1 MRIEHAALYVNDL
14 EGARAFFET
23 YFGVVPNDGYHN
35 PKTGLRT
42 YFLTFGEGD
51 AEGAAARLEIMTRS
65 GLEDLEKSTMRTGW
79 THLAFSLGSKSAVDE
94 LTARLK
100 TDGYEVLSGPRT
112 TGDGYYESSVLGF
125 EGVNIEIIAYGCA
138 EYCLRATRNRVISGK
153 GSMRLLRQLQID
165 ASLWMR

>member
-35 PKTGLRT
+35 PKTGLRA

-125 EGVNIEIIAYGCA
+125 EGVNIEIIA
-138 EYCLRATRNRVISGK
+138 
-153 GSMRLLRQLQID
+153 
-165 ASLWMR
+165 